1 MRAIKLRHTSPWRSI
16 LILDPR
22 DRIKLLWISAA
33 QVCIGI
39 LDLFGVLLIGG
50 LGALSIQGIE
60 AHAPGNRVA
69 RVLKLLGISNLHLQQ
84 QVTVIG
90 ISASLFLIL
99 KTGISIIL
107 TRKTLFFLSQKSA
120 VMSSSLISNILS
132 QNLTFIQSRSKQEIL
147 FMTSEGVRSITIGL
161 IGTCVNLLAD
171 ISMLIILFL
180 GLLVVDTTVASL
192 TLFFFAMIGF
202 LLYSL
207 LQTRAHQI
215 GVKDSELTVKS
226 NEKIVEV
233 LSSYRES
240 IVHNRRSFYAFEIQK
255 IKSALAKLIAEQ
267 AFMPYISKYV
277 MESAA
282 VLGSLALSAYE
293 FSTKNAVYAVATLS
307 VFIAASSRIAPAALR
322 VQQGLL
328 TVKNSSGIAN
338 ATLTL
343 LEELTH
349 GKNLIPSADREISFS
364 YQNFI
369 PSVELDNVKF
379 SYPGSNSLVL
389 DSISLSIHSGE
400 SIAIVGPSG
409 AGKTT
414 LIDLILGLLNPQGG
428 TVRISNVSPLTAIEK
443 WPGAISYVPQDAY
456 ISQGT
461 IRQNVS
467 LGYPKELATDQLV
480 MTAIS
485 QAQIDEFIA
494 NLPEGLE
501 SSAGESGVKM
511 SGGQRQRI
519 GVARALFTS
528 PRLLVLDEATSALD
542 SQTEKDLSDAIQKL
556 KGKTTVII
564 VAHRLSTVRMVDQVI
579 YLNNGNLVAKGTF
592 DEVRSQVPDFNTQAR
607 LMGL

>member
-39 LDLFGVLLIGG
+39 LDLFGVLLIGV

>member
-1 MRAIKLRHTSPWRSI
+1 LRAIKLRHTSPWRSI

-39 LDLFGVLLIGG
+39 LDLFGVLLIGV